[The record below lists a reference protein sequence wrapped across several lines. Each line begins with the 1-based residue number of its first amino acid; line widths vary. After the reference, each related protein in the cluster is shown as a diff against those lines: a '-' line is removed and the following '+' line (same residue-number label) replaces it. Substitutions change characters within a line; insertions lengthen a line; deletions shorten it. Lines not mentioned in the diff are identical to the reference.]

1 MIERVLLFAENR
13 YARLILVGLMV
24 LSLQT
29 TVFNDMR
36 PFGVCLQVMVLLAAS
51 AGLARGSDVGAIAGF
66 IIGLLY
72 DLVLTTPMGLCAA
85 VFAIVGYLAGVGQS
99 LVYEPTWWTR
109 MLLGSV
115 ASAIGMILLPIA
127 STVTG
132 ATGIL
137 NFRVLF
143 VALIVGLFNAV
154 LSVPAERL
162 CRWAL
167 TEPAAVR

>member
-1 MIERVLLFAENR
+1 MIERTLLFAENR
-13 YARLILVGLMV
+13 YARLVLVGLMF
-24 LSLQT
+24 LALQT
-29 TVFNDMR
+29 TVFNDVR

-72 DLVLTTPMGLCAA
+72 DMVLTTPMGLCAA
-85 VFAIVGYLAGVGQS
+85 VFATVGYLAGFGQS
-99 LVYEPTWWTR
+99 LVYAPTWWSR
-109 MLLGSV
+109 MLLGAG

-127 STVTG
+127 FTLTG

-137 NFRVLF
+137 NTHVLV
-143 VALIVGLFNAV
+143 VALVVGLFNAV
-154 LSVPAERL
+154 LSIPTERL

-167 TEPAAVR
+167 TEQVAVR

>member
-1 MIERVLLFAENR
+1 MIEKILIFAENR
-13 YARLILVGLMV
+13 YARLVLIGLMF
-24 LSLQT
+24 LALQT

-36 PFGVCLQVMVLLAAS
+36 PFGVCLQVMILLAVS
-51 AGLARGSDVGAIAGF
+51 AGLARGSDTGAIAGF

-72 DLVLTTPMGLCAA
+72 DMVLTTPMGLCAA
-85 VFAIVGYLAGVGQS
+85 VFAVVGYLAGVGQS

-127 STVTG
+127 FTLTG

-137 NFRVLF
+137 NLHVLF
-143 VALIVGLFNAV
+143 VALVVGVFNAV
-154 LSVPAERL
+154 LSIPTERL

-167 TEPAAVR
+167 TEPLAVR

>member
-66 IIGLLY
+66 II
-72 DLVLTTPMGLCAA
+72 DCCMTWFSQHQWVCVPLC
-85 VFAIVGYLAGVGQS
+85 LQS
-99 LVYEPTWWTR
+99 LVTSQVLASHWCTNLR
-109 MLLGSV
+109 GGRGCCSALLQ
-115 ASAIGMILLPIA
+115 AQ
-127 STVTG
+127 
-132 ATGIL
+132 
-137 NFRVLF
+137 
-143 VALIVGLFNAV
+143 
-154 LSVPAERL
+154 
-162 CRWAL
+162 
-167 TEPAAVR
+167 

>member
-1 MIERVLLFAENR
+1 
-13 YARLILVGLMV
+13 
-24 LSLQT
+24 
-29 TVFNDMR
+29 
-36 PFGVCLQVMVLLAAS
+36 
-51 AGLARGSDVGAIAGF
+51 
-66 IIGLLY
+66 
-72 DLVLTTPMGLCAA
+72 MGLCAA

-127 STVTG
+127 STITG

-137 NFRVLF
+137 NARVLF

>member
-1 MIERVLLFAENR
+1 
-13 YARLILVGLMV
+13 
-24 LSLQT
+24 
-29 TVFNDMR
+29 
-36 PFGVCLQVMVLLAAS
+36 
-51 AGLARGSDVGAIAGF
+51 
-66 IIGLLY
+66 
-72 DLVLTTPMGLCAA
+72 
-85 VFAIVGYLAGVGQS
+85 
-99 LVYEPTWWTR
+99 

-127 STVTG
+127 STITG

-137 NFRVLF
+137 NAHVLF

-167 TEPAAVR
+167 TEPAAAR